1 METEVIIQCSG
12 RNAEERFTVDF
23 GKIFKGDKGDAGEGV
38 PAGGRTGQVLKKKSD
53 GDYDTTWGDDEGITD
68 IAPGAVG
75 TKEIADNAV
84 TELKLAEGVRD
95 NINRKLNKTEVSTEP
110 TASTVIRR
118 DNNGRA
124 KVATPEADDDIA
136 NKQYVDARVSAVY
149 RFCGTVATFSDLP
162 TEGMRVGDTYNVDDT
177 GANYSWTGEV
187 WDKLSE
193 TIDLSGYAT
202 KTELANKLDD
212 EPDSV
217 KTDNIANG
225 AITRNKLDSDL
236 NSVGVRR
243 TWTVDLLYAPSPS
256 GTYKSVSTSEWKSA
270 TKLDNY
276 APLAAMVQQK
286 AVAGDFIKNNTG
298 TSYVVLQHIVG
309 LVGGNELHRFVLV
322 RQFASSSS
330 ANPTTGISTY
340 QLECVLYDYT
350 PATHTL
356 MSMSLIFRD
365 TFNDYKGAGGEQ
377 TRANFIAAFR
387 DFVDNPI
394 PTDKLAE
401 KAVTLP
407 KLGNDVV
414 AKLNGCASKE
424 DVAAVANVATRA
436 ASAATDAQTSA
447 DAAANAA
454 IAAGSIAQ
462 TAKETAESAQ
472 TAADGAVRFDAAQE
486 LTEEERVRTI
496 GNATG
501 LRAVYIDA
509 SEFGKPLS
517 EDRLSELVA
526 ADIIVAEYDNV
537 SYSFIHGV
545 EAMAGVVYYNALFAN
560 EMVLR
565 MILYTT
571 DNKRITAPAPVQMR
585 DVRAVYYKEAQNLTT
600 AQQLQARTN
609 IAAMANTPSGDPM
622 HYLYET
628 AGAEWI
634 PYADISTEGLKDWQV
649 ETLNTAQ
656 AHADGGAWW
665 HNGIFV
671 TVEQN
676 RINYVLTSGH
686 YPANTPD
693 YKYYL
698 CNVPAT
704 TNYKQLVNITDSRAF
719 NTTINIC
726 NKLVAVMLPNIR
738 LSQMTYTFMHCPKL
752 AKIFNILDVSAV
764 SSFNHV
770 FVECSNLRDIS
781 LKGLNANIDL
791 SGAPNLSMTSIVY
804 AVTNAG
810 TATLTITLAPAV
822 YAAAM
827 ADADVQAAL
836 ASKPNV
842 TLADAGATGGEN

>member
-53 GDYDTTWGDDEGITD
+53 GDYDTMWGEDEGITN

-75 TKEIADNAV
+75 TEEIADNAV
-84 TELKLAEGVRD
+84 TELKLAKGVRD
-95 NINRKLNKTEVSTEP
+95 NINGKLNKTEISTEP

-118 DNNGRA
+118 DDNGRA

-136 NKQYVDARVSAVY
+136 NKQYVDAQKIKAPEKAGNFVVLDA
-149 RFCGTVATFSDLP
+149 D
-162 TEGMRVGDTYNVDDT
+162 GM
-177 GANYSWTGEV
+177 
-187 WDKLSE
+187 
-193 TIDLSGYAT
+193 
-202 KTELANKLDD
+202 
-212 EPDSV
+212 P
-217 KTDNIANG
+217 
-225 AITRNKLDSDL
+225 
-236 NSVGVRR
+236 
-243 TWTVDLLYAPSPS
+243 APS
-256 GTYKSVSTSEWKSA
+256 
-270 TKLDNY
+270 
-276 APLAAMVQQK
+276 
-286 AVAGDFIKNNTG
+286 
-298 TSYVVLQHIVG
+298 
-309 LVGGNELHRFVLV
+309 
-322 RQFASSSS
+322 
-330 ANPTTGISTY
+330 
-340 QLECVLYDYT
+340 
-350 PATHTL
+350 
-356 MSMSLIFRD
+356 
-365 TFNDYKGAGGEQ
+365 DYKPESFRKASDKIQ
-377 TRANFIAAFR
+377 TNDI
-387 DFVDNPI
+387 
-394 PTDKLAE
+394 AE
-401 KAVTLP
+401 KTITLP
-407 KLGNDVV
+407 KLGDDVV

-424 DVAAVANVATRA
+424 DVAAVANVATSA
-436 ASAATDAQTSA
+436 ASAAADAQTSA

-454 IAAGSIAQ
+454 IAAGNVAK

-472 TAADGAVRFDAAQE
+472 TAADGAVRYDAAQE

-526 ADIIVAEYDNV
+526 ADIIVAKYDNV

-560 EMVLR
+560 EVVLR

-622 HYLYET
+622 HYIYET

-634 PYADISTEGLKDWQV
+634 PYADISTEGLEDWQV

-656 AHADGGAWW
+656 AQADGGAWW

-791 SGAPNLSMTSIVY
+791 SGAPNLSMTSIAY

-836 ASKPNV
+836 TSKPNV
-842 TLADAGATGGEN
+842 TLADAGASSGGGN